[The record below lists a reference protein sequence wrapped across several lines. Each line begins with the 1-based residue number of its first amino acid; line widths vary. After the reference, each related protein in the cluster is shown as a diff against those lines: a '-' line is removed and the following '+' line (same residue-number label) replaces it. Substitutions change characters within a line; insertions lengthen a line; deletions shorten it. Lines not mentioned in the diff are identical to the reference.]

1 MKDTNVYHVPL
12 HYRISRF
19 FMKPTF
25 RGLFHIL
32 GSVKISGKENILYG
46 KPYVVAMNHVSIFDP
61 PFVGAFWPEQ
71 LEIIGA
77 ADVFD
82 KPGQGLVLKGYG
94 VIPVHRGDYD
104 RALLTKII
112 HILKSGLPLLIAPEG
127 GRSHVPA
134 MRRAMPGVGYIIE
147 QTGVPVIPT
156 ALVGTTE
163 DFWQRARHGGRPHLE
178 MRIGRPALT
187 GRDADV
193 LGRGRRLVVAL
204 AEGGQGQRECGD
216 RAGEDAGGEGT
227 AVSMGHGDS
236 S

>member
-1 MKDTNVYHVPL
+1 MSDTKVYRVPL
-12 HYRISRF
+12 HYRIIRF
-19 FMKPTF
+19 FMKPIF
-25 RGLFHIL
+25 RGIFHIL
-32 GSVKISGKENILYG
+32 GNVTVFGKEHIPYG

-61 PFVGAFWPEQ
+61 PFVAAFWPEQ

-82 KPGQGLVLKGYG
+82 KPGQGVVLKAYG

-112 HILKSGLPLLIAPEG
+112 RIIKSGLPLLIAPEG

-147 QTGVPVIPT
+147 QTGVPVLPT

-163 DFWQRARHGGRPHLE
+163 DFWQRARRGERPHLE
-178 MRIGRPALT
+178 MRIGKQIHLPEITVRGTERHAARQHNADLVMRHLAGLLPEEYRGIYADSPIFPA
-187 GRDADV
+187 
-193 LGRGRRLVVAL
+193 
-204 AEGGQGQRECGD
+204 
-216 RAGEDAGGEGT
+216 
-227 AVSMGHGDS
+227 
-236 S
+236 

>member
-1 MKDTNVYHVPL
+1 MSDTNVYRVPL

-32 GSVKISGKENILYG
+32 GSIKISGKENILYG

-163 DFWQRARHGGRPHLE
+163 DFWQRARRGGRPHLE
-178 MRIGRPALT
+178 MRIGKPIYLPEITVKGAQRHEA
-187 GRDADV
+187 RQNNADLV
-193 LGRGRRLVVAL
+193 MRHLAGLLPEEYRGIYA
-204 AEGGQGQRECGD
+204 
-216 RAGEDAGGEGT
+216 
-227 AVSMGHGDS
+227 DS
-236 S
+236 PIFPT